1 VHKHITII
9 EELLGMDYQFA
20 DLRADFIEVLNEVS
34 SLLSTAYEQLGPV
47 PENHVLAQEGF
58 KNGKE
63 IVLDYVDH
71 GEAGLAYEHLMSMID
86 EPSLV
91 ISEAC
96 KVALDRIAKSVA

>member
-1 VHKHITII
+1 
-9 EELLGMDYQFA
+9 
-20 DLRADFIEVLNEVS
+20 
-34 SLLSTAYEQLGPV
+34 
-47 PENHVLAQEGF
+47 VLAQEGF

-71 GEAGLAYEHLMSMID
+71 GEAGLAYEHLMYMID

-96 KVALDRIAKSVA
+96 KAALDRIAKSVA